1 MNLVLIGYRC
11 TGKTSVGRMLAAR
24 LGLPFY
30 DTDALI
36 QEDTGRTIE
45 QIVATEGWTGF
56 RAVEKPAAAR
66 LALQENCVIALGG
79 GAVLDPENVAVMKR
93 DGRIVW
99 LVADIATVTERMIT
113 DRETT
118 PQRPPLQGRDS
129 LMEATLIL
137 EERTPLYEEAADFVV
152 DTCRGNIDQIV
163 QEIIEGLQR

>member
-1 MNLVLIGYRC
+1 
-11 TGKTSVGRMLAAR
+11 
-24 LGLPFY
+24 
-30 DTDALI
+30 
-36 QEDTGRTIE
+36 
-45 QIVATEGWTGF
+45 
-56 RAVEKPAAAR
+56 
-66 LALQENCVIALGG
+66 
-79 GAVLDPENVAVMKR
+79 MKR